1 MNSAMWKEW
10 VPLARR
16 CLLVTESWATAIFS
30 ACMSVF
36 YAVMLPMATWGILSQ
51 EQGDTGWVIC
61 CAMMLFVGVLELFV
75 IGWSLDCLRRKLYPV
90 GFSIALMQ
98 PQWKW
103 GLRYPISLWWGIKFL
118 FGVMLLFM
126 FHVGSFQD
134 GGTSQSPD
142 FVMTMMLVLVVAHL
156 TFGSLMLAL
165 GCYVSHGHLASIWKK
180 RFIIELCVAGAASA
194 LKWAAS
200 HGP

>member
-16 CLLVTESWATAIFS
+16 CLLVIESWLVALFGTVISIGCVLVPPAIRSDHTTQHTDTESLIFYTALWFV
-30 ACMSVF
+30 AFLEFCSV
-36 YAVMLPMATWGILSQ
+36 YWTWKSI
-51 EQGDTGWVIC
+51 
-61 CAMMLFVGVLELFV
+61 AK
-75 IGWSLDCLRRKLYPV
+75 KLYPV
-90 GFSIALMQ
+90 GFSIALLQ
-98 PQWKW
+98 PKWKW

-134 GGTSQSPD
+134 GGTSESPD
-142 FVMTMMLVLVVAHL
+142 FVTTMMLVLVVAHL

-165 GCYVSHGHLASIWKK
+165 GCYVSHEHLASIWKK